1 MSSPVLRAAHAL
13 LVDGPLQLFG
23 VGEDGLVVDDD
34 GFDDLVD
41 MRLAGHL
48 VQQIRSGHQRRPKA
62 DGQVPGVHH
71 VLIAVLRETAGQ
83 KDNKRMDLTTENL
96 KQKNPQNK
104 KKRQGARTES
114 VIKWSSLPF
123 NKTFRVCDIT

>member
-1 MSSPVLRAAHAL
+1 MLEFSPVLCAAHAL

-41 MRLAGHL
+41 VRLAGDL

-62 DGQVPGVHH
+62 DGQVPGIHH
-71 VLIAVLRETAGQ
+71 VLVAVLRETAGE
-83 KDNKRMDLTTENL
+83 KEKRLTYRTTRETET
-96 KQKNPQNK
+96 K
-104 KKRQGARTES
+104 KEN
-114 VIKWSSLPF
+114 V
-123 NKTFRVCDIT
+123 